1 MGRKGHGPDVILEK
15 LNDAEFA
22 LLKGVTVAEV
32 CLALGISIHT
42 FYRWRK
48 KYRGL
53 TLEQIKDMKAL
64 QRENARLKKAIMGL
78 SLERYRM
85 QGAAQC

>member
-1 MGRKGHGPDVILEK
+1 MGRKGHGSEVIFEK
-15 LNDAEFA
+15 LNEAEFA
-22 LLKGVTVAEV
+22 LLNGVTVAEICSV
-32 CLALGISIHT
+32 LGISIHT
-42 FYRWRK
+42 FYCWRK

-53 TLEQIKDMKAL
+53 TLEQIKNMKAL